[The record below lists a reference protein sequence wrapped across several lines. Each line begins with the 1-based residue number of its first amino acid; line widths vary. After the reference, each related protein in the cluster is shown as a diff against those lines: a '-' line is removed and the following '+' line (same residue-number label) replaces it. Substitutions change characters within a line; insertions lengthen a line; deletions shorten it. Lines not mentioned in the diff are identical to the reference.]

1 MDNMM
6 AIMEKYSKQLE
17 EIVGER
23 TQQLDEEKKKTE
35 LLLYK
40 MLPR

>member
-35 LLLYK
+35 VLLYK